1 MVTQL
6 LRTYGLSS
14 PALAHTGFPVADA
27 SAVLQMAQGHLQN
40 GSVHIARGGHTHNH
54 GQGGRSARA
63 LLEEC
68 PMRRIINFC
77 TMRIRSW
84 AAVLL
89 LGSSLKSVV
98 CLGWARHS
106 SGYSLRW
113 MCRSHTP
120 LAALVGLLFTI
131 DTEGSFAVERV
142 EQVAEACMRHLQQL
156 AASPNGTSQQAD
168 ELHG

>member
-14 PALAHTGFPVADA
+14 PALAHTAGFPVADA

-77 TMRIRSW
+77 NDADQI
-84 AAVLL
+84 
-89 LGSSLKSVV
+89 LGGGVA
-98 CLGWARHS
+98 LGQLTEIC
-106 SGYSLRW
+106 GV
-113 MCRSHTP
+113 P
-120 LAALVGLLFTI
+120 GVGKTQLGI
-131 DTEGSFAVERV
+131 
-142 EQVAEACMRHLQQL
+142 QL
-156 AASPNGTSQQAD
+156 AVDVQIPYAFGGIGGTAVYNRQMRPI
-168 ELHG
+168 GY